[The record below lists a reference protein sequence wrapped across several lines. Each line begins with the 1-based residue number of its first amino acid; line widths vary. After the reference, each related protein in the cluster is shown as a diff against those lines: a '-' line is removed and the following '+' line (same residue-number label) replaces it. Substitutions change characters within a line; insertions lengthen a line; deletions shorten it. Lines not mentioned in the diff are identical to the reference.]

1 MRRRIRAT
9 AAKNGSVK
17 RCALLLVLSFVACS
31 SLPQP
36 YATTFGF
43 LKPGAVMTVNI
54 DSGVLNAFKP
64 AESDPSNKYTIT
76 ATAPAG
82 ASPPPA
88 PRTRADGTGV
98 VVDATGKLA
107 NLLVRVPQG
116 VDLVVHSKNGNV
128 NVTDISGAV
137 DVYAENGDVKVMVAG
152 LAQAS
157 TIDGSIDLTMGKTS
171 WTGTLHDRAGNGDV
185 TVYIPETAAF
195 HARMHTSD
203 GTLFTD
209 FGLTGTSHGSNETID
224 APVNGGAAFGVDLE
238 SRRGTVRLL
247 RLTPQA

>member
-1 MRRRIRAT
+1 M
-9 AAKNGSVK
+9 K
-17 RCALLLVLSFVACS
+17 RYALFLTVAFVACS
-31 SLPQP
+31 SSPQS
-36 YATTFGF
+36 YSTTVGF

-88 PRTRADGTGV
+88 PTTRANGSGII
-98 VVDATGKLA
+98 VDASGKLA

-116 VDLVVHSKNGNV
+116 VELVVHSKSGNV
-128 NVTDISGAV
+128 NVTDISGRV
-137 DVYAENGDVKVMVAG
+137 DVHADNGDVKIMVAG
-152 LAQAS
+152 VAQA
-157 TIDGSIDLTMGKTS
+157 TTMNGSIDLTMGTTS
-171 WTGTLHDRAGNGDV
+171 WQGTLHDSANAGDV
-185 TVYIPETAAF
+185 TVYIPAPASF
-195 HARMHTSD
+195 HARLHTD
-203 GTLFTD
+203 NGTLFTD

-224 APVNGGAAFGVDLE
+224 APVNGGGASGVDIE
-238 SRRGTVRLL
+238 SRHGTVRLL